1 VSFILEALRKSEN
14 ERQRQ
19 TGPDFASIPEAVDKR
34 QGSRWPT
41 VVALLVLL
49 NAVLLAVVFWPDS
62 EEATPAAPAPTA
74 EPTKDAA
81 PVARQPSAPAARRQ
95 PEAGPPGT
103 PDDQPSA
110 APARSGDTAD
120 PGAPGS
126 RRDTGVVQQEAEAMR
141 DIRPLSGEAR
151 PTARPEESAAPAI
164 ATATQQAV
172 PTPEPRQRPSLTGAG
187 RVPEPTDTGGESSSQ
202 ALDGLPTAND
212 LRLQGFLTG
221 PPLHLDLHV
230 YYPEPSRRVVFI
242 SGTRY
247 REGERVNGGPV
258 VREIVPEGVVL
269 EERGRRYL
277 LGPD

>member
-19 TGPDFASIPEAVDKR
+19 TGPDFASIPEAVDSR
-34 QGSRWPT
+34 RGSRWPA

-49 NAVLLAVVFWPDS
+49 NAVLLAVVLWPSS
-62 EEATPAAPAPTA
+62 EEATPAAPPPAA
-74 EPTKDAA
+74 EPGKDAA
-81 PVARQPSAPAARRQ
+81 PVAQQPSAPAARRQ
-95 PEAGPPGT
+95 SASGPPGT

-110 APARSGDTAD
+110 APARSSDTAG
-120 PGAPGS
+120 PGAPKSQRELGI
-126 RRDTGVVQQEAEAMR
+126 VQQDAEPTR

-151 PTARPEESAAPAI
+151 PTARPDESAAPAI
-164 ATATQQAV
+164 APATQQAA
-172 PTPEPRQRPSLTGAG
+172 PTPEPRQRPPVAGAG
-187 RVPEPTDTGGESSSQ
+187 RAPEPTDTGGESSSQ
-202 ALDGLPTAND
+202 ALDGLPTANE

-242 SGTRY
+242 SGNRY

-258 VREIVPEGVVL
+258 VREIAPEGVVL